1 MPEIEVSTVEVEQ
14 LVSRFHV
21 RVTDDDGSA
30 TEHDV
35 TLSRADHERL
45 GSGYPRPEA
54 FIRAC
59 FEFLLEREPK
69 GSILGSFDISEIGTY
84 FHEFEQEIGRPDG

>member
-1 MPEIEVSTVEVEQ
+1 MPEIEVSRSDVEQ
-14 LVSRFHV
+14 FLSRFRV
-21 RVTDDDGSA
+21 RVVDDDGSA

-45 GSGYPRPEA
+45 GDAYPTPEV

-59 FEFLLEREPK
+59 FEFLLERETK
-69 GSILGSFDISEIGTY
+69 ESILPSFDVSQISTY
-84 FHEFEQEIGRPDG
+84 FPEFGRAILRPS